1 MVGSYE
7 LVIEDPAGRV
17 VAVHERTSRVGRP
30 VVGDEVAIEGQ
41 VFYVVRVRFEDDPDD
56 RTVRRYQ
63 LARVFVRP
71 RGAASPVK
79 VLRLEPPRRSTR

>member
-7 LVIEDPAGRV
+7 LVIEDSAGRA
-17 VAVHERTSRVGRP
+17 VAVHARTSRVGRP
-30 VVGDEVAIEGQ
+30 LVGDEVAIEGK
-41 VFYVVRVRFEDDPDD
+41 VYCVVRVRFEDDPDD

-71 RGAASPVK
+71 RAQAGPVK
-79 VLRLEPPRRSTR
+79 VLRLEKRK